1 MPIHPPAHTVFRNVK
16 DYIHMYGAA
25 GKNFFLISFS
35 QAIIH
40 IYVCYLHPVYRL
52 GDGVTDDTAAINA
65 AISAG
70 GRYGHG
76 RGQSSPTAPAIIYFP
91 AGTNLIS
98 GSITD
103 YYFTQLIGR
112 SY

>member
-1 MPIHPPAHTVFRNVK
+1 MVLQARISLL
-16 DYIHMYGAA
+16 I
-25 GKNFFLISFS
+25 FLISFS

-76 RGQSSPTAPAIIYFP
+76 CGQSSTTAPAIIYFP
-91 AGTNLIS
+91 AERTSSRDQSPTITSPSSLVELIA
-98 GSITD
+98 G
-103 YYFTQLIGR
+103 Y
-112 SY
+112 